1 MLANAQIL
9 DDRLVL
15 QILECK
21 RNSHPVGGR
30 TQSIAI
36 QDHCDLTIILSEPWS
51 NRRILQSIMLKLSV
65 VGLIVSG
72 ALLAGS
78 ANAHARLQSS
88 QPADKAQLTQ
98 APNSLTLNF
107 NEAAQLAVLKLILD
121 SKEIVIPVDK

>member
-1 MLANAQIL
+1 
-9 DDRLVL
+9 
-15 QILECK
+15 
-21 RNSHPVGGR
+21 
-30 TQSIAI
+30 
-36 QDHCDLTIILSEPWS
+36 
-51 NRRILQSIMLKLSV
+51 MLKLSV

-121 SKEIVIPVDK
+121 SKEIVIPVDKTAKASQSFTLSLPPLAPGKYTVQWTAIAADDGHITKGSFAFSITA